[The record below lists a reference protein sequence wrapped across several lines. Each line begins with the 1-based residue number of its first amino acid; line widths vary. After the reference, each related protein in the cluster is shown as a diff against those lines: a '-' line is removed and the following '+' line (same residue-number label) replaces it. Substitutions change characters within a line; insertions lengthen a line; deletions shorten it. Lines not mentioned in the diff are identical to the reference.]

1 MKINIDFLIFESLP
15 FNFDLNFGLNKDGQI
30 IRIRTVTHRS
40 LITRLIKGQVFNLD
54 EVDIDLKNGVNQIEI
69 LSNDSKHKEYSLS
82 PLTSSLIKSI
92 KASFWSSS

>member
-69 LSNDSKHKEYSLS
+69 LNVAGSHEACPFEIVKC
-82 PLTSSLIKSI
+82 SI
-92 KASFWSSS
+92 EQSA